1 MLLVTYGETYTAET
15 GIWIVTGSRAD
26 VNGALAAVSFAPV
39 VNDDLS
45 IRDLWM
51 KAHGY
56 V

>member
-1 MLLVTYGETYTAET
+1 VNAALV
-15 GIWIVTGSRAD
+15 
-26 VNGALAAVSFAPV
+26 AVSFASA

>member
-1 MLLVTYGETYTAET
+1 MTLAMRQTAL
-15 GIWIVTGSRAD
+15 WRF
-26 VNGALAAVSFAPV
+26 GAVDFQRIERLNAYR
-39 VNDDLS
+39 LMS